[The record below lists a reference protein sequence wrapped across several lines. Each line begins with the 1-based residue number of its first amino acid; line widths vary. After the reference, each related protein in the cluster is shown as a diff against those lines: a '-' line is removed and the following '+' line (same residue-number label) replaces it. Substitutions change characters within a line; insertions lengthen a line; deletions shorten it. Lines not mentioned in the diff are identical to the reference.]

1 MIHLIASDIDGTLL
15 QGGQTRLDPALF
27 DVIERLEQHGIR
39 FAAASGRQ
47 YTNLRRLFAPVAD
60 KIDYICENGSLVIS
74 DGSVLYKQ
82 VIDRAL
88 GTKILRC
95 MLEMEGCEPL
105 LSGVMQ
111 CYVQPKDPAY
121 ADHMRYFVGNDVA
134 VVEDLTAGAGAVSEN
149 CGVFPG
155 RRHRRIPSAHRAG
168 CGRDDA
174 ACGFRYGV
182 GGPAA
187 AGLR

>member
-1 MIHLIASDIDGTLL
+1 M
-15 QGGQTRLDPALF
+15 
-27 DVIERLEQHGIR
+27 
-39 FAAASGRQ
+39 
-47 YTNLRRLFAPVAD
+47 
-60 KIDYICENGSLVIS
+60 
-74 DGSVLYKQ
+74 LYKQ

-134 VVEDLTAGAGAVSEN
+134 VVEDLTAVPEPFLKTAY
-149 CGVFPG
+149 
-155 RRHRRIPSAHRAG
+155 RAG